1 MTELSEHRRKLIKN
15 NTVRGTLATIE
26 TETNSI
32 TLPSCSGVPIQK
44 LEIKGNTYQKTTTGK
59 NLIDVEKFAEL
70 VKTYDTSAKIVEM
83 DGRRCL
89 LFYNHTLNAKDFTAC
104 CPVFKEKTRYI
115 FSFEIRP
122 YTILAQGENYGGR
135 IFIRFKPE
143 KTEIASLNTY
153 LNAYTTEF
161 QRMYLIN
168 KANTTITDI
177 GFSYGT
183 AHRWLIDLDTV
194 YLYEYE
200 GNDDPPYEEYTGRIP
215 SPNAGQVINKTEIE
229 TVSKYIDLSNMG
241 YVADNNTP
249 HYMLASENPVSVENV
264 NYLVSASPLSSNKGD
279 VIAIS
284 SSQYGLLT
292 GEDCLYLVMG
302 IDETPQTVQ
311 GDFYIGVGNVYEG
324 IPEGSEDGYWQSLL
338 QTYITLSYQKETI
351 VETITIPAFPQPIEN
366 SSNLSVELS
375 NGIKTKVSIPSEITS
390 TTDKPILK
398 NEVILADGTV
408 VPLRF
413 AKVDDSADT
422 LIVDKISNKVKYI
435 KKIAYGISDGT
446 KLVGYYKNSG
456 NSAILY
462 DVMSSKENGA
472 KGLCNYSRVAS
483 IMMKDR
489 IRFGADTS
497 FVYWLGI
504 LDTLGFTNNWV
515 DKSNPTSEETTQAL
529 TDFRAWLAENPT
541 YIYYELSTP
550 IEYDLTDTEL
560 GQQLLKLSAPYGHT
574 GTIEV
579 NADLE
584 ISGVKAMY
592 YSLENEDKLSLI
604 ISCVD
609 EKGILIAKS
618 SHSIRA
624 GSKYKVVAPKIE
636 GYLPLEEEI
645 EGEIAKN
652 KEITIIYKEK

>member
-59 NLIDVEKFAEL
+59 NLIDVEKLAEL
-70 VKTYDTSAKIVEM
+70 ILKYDSMAKFVEV
-83 DGRRCL
+83 DGRRCI
-89 LFYNHTLNAKDFTAC
+89 LFYNHLVNARDFTAC
-104 CPVFKEKTRYI
+104 CPTFKEKTRYI

-122 YTILAQGENYGGR
+122 YTVLAEGENYGGR

-183 AHRWLIDLDTV
+183 AYQWLIDLDSI

-200 GNDDPPYEEYTGRIP
+200 GNEDPPYEEYTGRIP
-215 SPNAGQVINKTEIE
+215 SPNAGQIINKTEIE
-229 TVSKYIDLSNMG
+229 TVSKFLDLSNMG
-241 YVADNNTP
+241 YVADNYTP
-249 HYMLASENPVSVENV
+249 HYMLASENPISVENI
-264 NYLVSASPLSSNKGD
+264 NYLVSASSLSNAGD
-279 VIAIS
+279 VIAVS

-324 IPEGSEDGYWQSLL
+324 IPEGSEDSYWQSLKDKA
-338 QTYITLSYQKETI
+338 ITLSYEEETI

-375 NGIKTKVSIPSEITS
+375 VNETTTKISIPSEVTS
-390 TTDKPILK
+390 TTDKPVLQ
-398 NEVILADGTV
+398 NGVALADGTAL
-408 VPLRF
+408 PLHIGEG
-413 AKVDDSADT
+413 DT
-422 LIVDKISNKVKYI
+422 LTVDKIANKVTYKSLFYQYTFTGDEVGWLDRTSSLNKEGKSRFVNTSYLEPYSKRRI
-435 KKIAYGISDGT
+435 KAYCNLNKVVQIGGVTVDSDFGLQMF
-446 KLVGYYKNSG
+446 LVG
-456 NSAILY
+456 
-462 DVMSSKENGA
+462 
-472 KGLCNYSRVAS
+472 
-483 IMMKDR
+483 
-489 IRFGADTS
+489 AD
-497 FVYWLGI
+497 G
-504 LDTLGFTNNWV
+504 
-515 DKSNPTSEETTQAL
+515 KSNSKVVYFTLPTMT
-529 TDFRAWLAENPT
+529 LAEFKQWLKDNPT
-541 YIYYELSTP
+541 TLRYEVETP

-584 ISGVKAMY
+584 VSGVKAMY

-636 GYLPLEEEI
+636 GYLPLESEI
-645 EGEIAKN
+645 EGEIAEN